1 MFRESLHKLVA
12 YLNDGK
18 AVAREALEGKILNLL
33 EKKGPLTRREIA
45 QRTHF
50 DGDTVRKK
58 LEGLVKDGDITA
70 TRQGKKTVY
79 CIIHEEVING

>member
-33 EKKGPLTRREIA
+33 EKKGNYSGTPLAPPSAAFEKGGSLRGHPHRR
-45 QRTHF
+45 
-50 DGDTVRKK
+50 K
-58 LEGLVKDGDITA
+58 LKDF
-70 TRQGKKTVY
+70 
-79 CIIHEEVING
+79 